1 MKNSTLIFFLVSLG
15 ACAQTD
21 KPVVKN
27 QSIDT
32 PMLDVS
38 IQAEPHPYGGWYCP
52 DNFGFVPVNIQNLKE
67 VPAISNRLP
76 TELELKD
83 HMSLINVDTKKH
95 PDARALNMKLPRV
108 ARIYDAY
115 KDMNELVIVIQ
126 AIVVQKDTVVGFRF
140 PNGGNGSARIQD
152 VTFLSEN
159 EVAAMGSQPFFYS
172 NLVLN
177 ASMAEIWNAMRK
189 TDYFNQLGQK
199 FNEKEFF
206 SSEYS
211 SESKVEFKLD
221 KNGEKAIGFVGLTF
235 GNYYLQIDYEKDGF
249 HYSEKMLM
257 IENQADKTTAFYF
270 ACGPFPND
278 FDKQQLNWSRWVEG
292 IKKASETK

>member
-1 MKNSTLIFFLVSLG
+1 MFFLVSLG

-32 PMLDVS
+32 PMLEVS

-126 AIVVQKDTVVGFRF
+126 AIVVQEDTVVGFRF

-177 ASMAEIWNAMRK
+177 ASVADIWNAMRK
-189 TDYFNQLGQK
+189 TDYFNQLGEK

-211 SESKVEFKLD
+211 SESKLEVKLD
-221 KNGEKAIGFVGLTF
+221 MNGEKAIGFVGLTF